1 VTAKLDA
8 PTRNGKRTDMPNR
21 RQLLLGAAA
30 LPAATLATTLSRPA
44 LAQAPREVVIGAVYP
59 MSGANAQIGVDCRHA
74 LETAVALVNERH
86 DLDLPLARGEGLA
99 NGARL
104 RLVMADHQADPQK
117 GRAEAERL
125 ITGEKVAALVGSFHS
140 AVTVTASVTAE
151 RYGVPFLAADSS
163 SPSLHKRNLRFF
175 FRPAAHD
182 EMFTAAMFDF
192 LDGRKRAGDRIETVA
207 LVHEDTIFGTDSSAV
222 QRRLAGERG
231 YRVVADVKYRA
242 NSPSM
247 TAEVQQLK
255 SADADVLM
263 PSSYTTDSILL
274 LRTMG
279 ELGYQPRNIIAQA
292 AGFAEQALYD
302 AVGERGE
309 GAISRGAFSLDL
321 AAKRPS
327 VAAVNA
333 LYRARSGK
341 DLNDNTSRQ
350 FMGMLLMADAISRA
364 GDTAGAKIRDALAAT
379 DIPGEQTIMPWKRV
393 AYGPDGQN
401 TDADPVL
408 LQWIGG
414 RFHTIFPEAAA
425 VRAAR
430 WPMRG

>member
-1 VTAKLDA
+1 
-8 PTRNGKRTDMPNR
+8 MPIQR
-21 RQLLLGAAA
+21 RLLLLGAATA
-30 LPAATLATTLSRPA
+30 PVLARPA
-44 LAQAPREVVIGAVYP
+44 LAQPAREIAIGALYP
-59 MSGANAQIGVDCRHA
+59 MSGAGAQVGVDARHA
-74 LETAVALVNERH
+74 LETAVAIVNESH
-86 DLDLPLARGEGLA
+86 DLDLPLARGTGV

-104 RLVMADHQADPQK
+104 RLVLADHQADPQK

-125 ITGEKVAALVGSFHS
+125 ITQERVAALIGSFHS

-151 RYGVPFLAADSS
+151 RYGTPFLAADSS
-163 SPSLHKRNLRFF
+163 SPSLHKRNLKFF

-192 LDGRKRAGDRIETVA
+192 LDARRKAGDRIETVA

-231 YRVVADVKYRA
+231 YRVAADVKYRA

-247 TAEVQQLK
+247 TSEVQQLK

-263 PSSYTTDSILL
+263 PSSYTTDAILL
-274 LRTMG
+274 LRTMA
-279 ELGYQPRNIIAQA
+279 ELGYQPKNILAQA
-292 AGFAEQALYD
+292 AGFAEQAFYD
-302 AVGERGE
+302 AVGDRAA

-321 AAKRPS
+321 AARRPS
-327 VAAVNA
+327 VGAANA
-333 LYRARSGK
+333 LFKARSGK

-350 FMGMLLMADAISRA
+350 LMGMLLMAEAVSRA
-364 GDTAGAKIRDALAAT
+364 GSTEGAKIRDALAAT
-379 DIPGEQTIMPWKRV
+379 DIPGAQTIMPWRRV

-401 TDADPVL
+401 LEADPVL
-408 LQWIGG
+408 LQWLDG
-414 RFHTIFPEAAA
+414 RFQTIFPEQAAI
-425 VRAAR
+425 RAAR